1 MNREQ
6 FLLDR
11 KKGIGGSDVA
21 SILGVSPFRTALEVY
36 HDKTSPE
43 LSLDEPTEDMQRG
56 VRVEKYILQEYAERS
71 EVELNTNIPTIVDQ
85 EYQFMRANIDAK
97 VVGQNVVIEAKST
110 KAPISSWEKGIL
122 EYYKAQVAY
131 YAMLTNAD
139 YVEVPVLFSGW
150 KYACFT
156 YWRNAEY
163 EAGIKEAVINFWQE
177 HVVKGIPP
185 KPTNTEELKAVYPTL
200 EEKKTIKADN
210 DIREKVYRLQ
220 EAQEQRK
227 ELEKQEKTLKTQ
239 IQVYMGDAGYLD
251 AGFCK
256 LALKERKSMR
266 FDTGTFK
273 EEHTE
278 LYQQY
283 LNDNS
288 YRILQFIGE

>member
-21 SILGVSPFRTALEVY
+21 SILGVSPYRTALEVY

-43 LSLDEPTEDMQRG
+43 LALDEPTEDMQRG
-56 VRVEKYILQEYAERS
+56 VRVEKYILQEYAEQS
-71 EVELNTNIPTIVDQ
+71 EVQINTNIPTIVDKQ
-85 EYQFMRANIDAK
+85 YQFMRANIDAK
-97 VVGQNVVIEAKST
+97 VIGANVIVEAKST
-110 KAPISSWEKGIL
+110 KAPISSWENGIP

-131 YAMLTNAD
+131 YAMLTNAERVD
-139 YVEVPVLFSGW
+139 VPVLFSGW

-156 YWRNAEY
+156 YWRDESY
-163 EAGIKEAVINFWQE
+163 EAVVKEAVIKFWQE

-185 KPTNTEELKAVYPTL
+185 KPTSIDELKAAYPNL
-200 EEKKTIKADN
+200 EQEKTVKADN
-210 DIREKVYRLQ
+210 DIREKVYLLQ

-227 ELEKQEKTLKTQ
+227 ELEKKEKELKTQ
-239 IQVYMGDAGYLD
+239 IQGFMGDAGYLD

-256 LALKERKSMR
+256 VALKEIKSTR
-266 FDTGTFK
+266 FDANAFK
-273 EEHTE
+273 EKYTE

-283 LNDNS
+283 LNASS
-288 YRILQFIGE
+288 YRKLQFIGG

>member
-1 MNREQ
+1 MSREQ

-36 HDKTSPE
+36 NDKTSPE
-43 LSLDEPTEDMQRG
+43 LLLDEMNEDMQRG

-71 EVELNTNIPTIVDQ
+71 EVQLATNIPTIIDKQ
-85 EYQFMRANIDAK
+85 YPFMRANIDAM
-97 VVGQNVVIEAKST
+97 VFGQNVVIEAKST
-110 KAPISSWEKGIL
+110 KAPISSWESGIP

-131 YAMLTNAD
+131 YAMITNAE

-156 YWRNAEY
+156 YWREEEY
-163 EAGIKEAVINFWQE
+163 EGRIKEAVINFWQE
-177 HVVKGIPP
+177 HIVKGVPP
-185 KPTNTEELKAVYPTL
+185 KPTSLEELKVAYPTL
-200 EEKKTIKADN
+200 TEEKTVKADN

-220 EAQEQRK
+220 EIGEQRK
-227 ELEKQEKTLKTQ
+227 NLEKQEKALKTQ
-239 IQVYMGDAGYLD
+239 IQGYMGDAGLLD

-256 LALKERKSMR
+256 VVLKEIKSTR
-266 FDTGTFK
+266 FDANSFK
-273 EEHTE
+273 EKYTE

-283 LNDNS
+283 LNDS
-288 YRILQFIGE
+288 FYRKLQFIGG